1 MEYRRA
7 TTHERCCMEKV
18 HGRWDLE
25 QEACFPDAV
34 SPEGTLVEV
43 CIAISLAVGT
53 EVLEAGEA
61 LRAGAAG

>member
-1 MEYRRA
+1 
-7 TTHERCCMEKV
+7 MEKV